1 MAHDPHD
8 THINPPHV
16 VFADD
21 LSVSMADPDLERCQ
35 QIYADGGAD
44 ALRAFIDERAR
55 VARLRDEGIPDA
67 CEPMTSHD
75 LAQDYDEYRRKERVA
90 DKARIA
96 RLEAALRVLC
106 DSVERIAFEMPP
118 PNEYTPQFVQRAQAA
133 RLVLLYDVR

>member
-1 MAHDPHD
+1 MAHDPYD

-35 QIYADGGAD
+35 RIYADGGAD

-75 LAQDYDEYRRKERVA
+75 LAQ
-90 DKARIA
+90 
-96 RLEAALRVLC
+96 
-106 DSVERIAFEMPP
+106 
-118 PNEYTPQFVQRAQAA
+118 
-133 RLVLLYDVR
+133 VLLTLPNKLVATHANNHTFESDPSFTGWGVLKVRETDKFIVIGNMSDEPHAR